1 VADVLDTNDRIAKK
15 SADRRWLTMDFGSLI
30 ELAYGATIE
39 SATISIDGAN
49 GVTVSTIT
57 VGDYYVS
64 AWFSGGVAG
73 EYTVSF
79 AVVLSDGTEVTRGGA
94 LVIT

>member
-64 AWFSGGVAG
+64 AWFS
-73 EYTVSF
+73 F